1 MMASYIPAS
10 HNSVATQG
18 SNRSGLVA
26 PRPGRCSGQP
36 DDARSASSVLMMT
49 SQAVFAKRP
58 NSSLEQKSL
67 IQLHAK
73 VDRCSLLK
81 ERKVNCFNRSRH
93 QQWFKREIR
102 LLLVGNL
109 RQFHQRTIDAG
120 ECGAPCQFHCPFEFG
135 V

>member
-1 MMASYIPAS
+1 M
-10 HNSVATQG
+10 
-18 SNRSGLVA
+18 
-26 PRPGRCSGQP
+26 RPFSIFC
-36 DDARSASSVLMMT
+36 T
-49 SQAVFAKRP
+49 YRP
-58 NSSLEQKSL
+58 ISSLEQKSL

-120 ECGAPCQFHCPFEFG
+120 ECGAPCQFHRPFEFG
-135 V
+135 VENLQDLLNTVCTIGSQAPEDRAANQHGARA